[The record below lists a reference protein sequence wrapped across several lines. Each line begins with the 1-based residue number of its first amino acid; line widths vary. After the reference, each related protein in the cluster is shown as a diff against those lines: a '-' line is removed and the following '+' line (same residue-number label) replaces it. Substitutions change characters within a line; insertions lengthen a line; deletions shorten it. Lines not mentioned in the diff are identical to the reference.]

1 MTPQQYYDPETGEP
15 IEQGGLALW
24 QKLALAASLVLG
36 IVGVVLGSGG
46 ASQSPDSGTTTTIAT
61 APDPDQPQPEGFV
74 ADPNAPQPEGF
85 VAGTGAGGTGP
96 SDGGPGGGGPTIEED
111 PTKTVW
117 APLLAKG
124 GLSFFVAFCIGY
136 AMRAAL
142 KVTMLGIGVL
152 ALAVFGL
159 QYAGVIGEI
168 DWSKAQQFWDD
179 LTANLGEQFET
190 AKDFVASSLPSA
202 ASAAVG
208 LIAGF
213 QRKG

>member
-1 MTPQQYYDPETGEP
+1 MTPQQNYDPETGEL

-24 QKLALAASLVLG
+24 QKLALTVSLVLG
-36 IVGVVLGSGG
+36 VVGVVLGSGG
-46 ASQSPDSGTTTTIAT
+46 ESQSPDPGTSTTIAT
-61 APDPDQPQPEGFV
+61 APDP
-74 ADPNAPQPEGF
+74 NTPQPEGF
-85 VAGTGAGGTGP
+85 VAGGGGAGG
-96 SDGGPGGGGPTIEED
+96 GGAAEGGAGGAAVEED
-111 PTKTVW
+111 PTQTVW

-142 KVTMLGIGVL
+142 KITMLAIGVL

-168 DWSKAQQFWDD
+168 DWSRAQQFWDD

-202 ASAAVG
+202 ASGGVG

-213 QRKG
+213 QRRG